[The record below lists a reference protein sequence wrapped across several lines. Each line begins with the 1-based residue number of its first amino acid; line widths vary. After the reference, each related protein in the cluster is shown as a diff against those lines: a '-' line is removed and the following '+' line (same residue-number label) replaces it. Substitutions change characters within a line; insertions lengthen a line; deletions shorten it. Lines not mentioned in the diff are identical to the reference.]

1 MLRGDRM
8 ICYKDKCWCEAK
20 TCKKYR
26 YCEDAFP
33 YAKKE
38 QQKQEHC
45 QRLPY
50 AVRDM
55 SDECNQYEV
64 AE

>member
-1 MLRGDRM
+1 M

-26 YCEDAFP
+26 YCDDAFP

-55 SDECNQYEV
+55 SDVCGEYEV
-64 AE
+64 RE